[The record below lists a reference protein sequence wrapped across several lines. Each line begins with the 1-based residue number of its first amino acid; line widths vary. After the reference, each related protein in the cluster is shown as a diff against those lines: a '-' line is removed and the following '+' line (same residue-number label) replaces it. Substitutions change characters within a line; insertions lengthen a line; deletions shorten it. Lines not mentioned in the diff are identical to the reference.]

1 MADGFKD
8 PLMGKLVMFISGA
21 KFQVRTS
28 TLRLAP
34 TATPLTASHRH
45 PAGRVRSRAARAR
58 LRLHEGQRH
67 AAGHPVR
74 LREVARDA
82 GEQEVARRT
91 RRRQRPLR
99 AAGPDRGRA
108 AALAV
113 PLSSRLVHGL
123 SDTPDLTLPC
133 MRFYV

>member
-45 PAGRVRSRAARAR
+45 PAGRVRSHNCLRTHAARMLR
-58 LRLHEGQRH
+58 HNPLPHLSLRLAPRARSD
-67 AAGHPVR
+67 AAADDV
-74 LREVARDA
+74 REVFPEAR
-82 GEQEVARRT
+82 
-91 RRRQRPLR
+91 
-99 AAGPDRGRA
+99 PD
-108 AALAV
+108 
-113 PLSSRLVHGL
+113 VH
-123 SDTPDLTLPC
+123 
-133 MRFYV
+133 